1 MDAAM
6 LYALRDPAGVPSHPI
21 IFLAL
26 GVLTWALHIAAVQV
40 MLGASSLTLFGAFSA
55 NPHWRRLA
63 AAMLTTAKVAVS
75 VAIVLGVAPLLFV
88 QVIYDPFWYT
98 SNVLSARWVI
108 GFIAILIV
116 AYLAMY
122 TFYYRNPSLAT
133 QPTRSASHLLIS
145 LLLMLVVGWIMHVLS
160 YQMLLPEQWMS
171 WYAPNGHID
180 PSGRG
185 LHGYSATRFAFF
197 ILLSVAVIAA
207 WLFAYRRYLMGCQND
222 ENDSDANNANAHYIA
237 WLLPLA
243 HKLMWVGGVLAVA
256 SGALWLATLPEKMA
270 WFATSA
276 WVWVSAIMLLAT
288 AFFPRL
294 LGKRLDQ
301 ALWGYAPFAL
311 GAVALI
317 VIGTAR
323 EALRFI
329 TLLGAHG
336 YNALDYKINLDG
348 YSTSLFFI
356 TFAVLGG
363 AVLGYLLTV
372 AWQAGQTKG
381 VYTPSAAVTRLGN
394 ISIGLLVVWIV
405 QYFVVGFYVWAR

>member
-21 IFLAL
+21 IFLVL

-40 MLGASSLTLFGAFSA
+40 MLGASSLTLFGAFSS

-63 AAMLTTAKVAVS
+63 AAMLSTAKVAVS

-108 GFIAILIV
+108 GFIVILIL

-133 QPTRSASHLLIS
+133 QPTRSPTHLLIS

-160 YQMLLPEQWMS
+160 YQMLLPEQWMG
-171 WYAPNGHID
+171 WYAPNGQID
-180 PSGRG
+180 PSGSS
-185 LHGYSATRFAFF
+185 LHGYSVTRFAFF

-207 WLFAYRRYLMGCQND
+207 WLFAYRRYLMGRQD
-222 ENDSDANNANAHYIA
+222 DDASYIA

-243 HKLMWVGGVLAVA
+243 HKLMLAGGVLAVA
-256 SGALWLATLPEKMA
+256 SGALWLSTLPEKMA
-270 WFATSA
+270 WFASSA
-276 WVWVSAIMLLAT
+276 WVWVSAIVLLVT

-294 LGKRLDQ
+294 LGGKLDQ
-301 ALWGYAPFAL
+301 RLWGYAPFAL

-317 VIGTAR
+317 VVGTAR
-323 EALRFI
+323 EALRFV

-336 YNALDYKINLDG
+336 YNALDYKINLDW

-363 AVLGYLLTV
+363 VVLSYLLTV
-372 AWQAGQTKG
+372 AWKSGQTKG
-381 VYTPSAAVTRLGN
+381 VYTPSPAITRLGN
-394 ISIGLLVVWIV
+394 LSIGLLVVWIV
-405 QYFVVGFYVWAR
+405 QYFAIGFYVWAR

>member
-21 IFLAL
+21 IFLVL

-40 MLGASSLTLFGAFSA
+40 MLGASALTLYGSFSA
-55 NPHWRRLA
+55 DARWRRLA

-108 GFIAILIV
+108 GFIVILIM

-122 TFYYRNPSLAT
+122 AFYYRNHDLAK
-133 QPTRSASHLLIS
+133 QPTRSAWQMVLS

-171 WYAPNGHID
+171 WYAPNGEIN
-180 PSGRG
+180 PGGQS
-185 LHGYSATRFAFF
+185 LHGYSVTRFAFF
-197 ILLSVAVIAA
+197 ILLSVAVVAA
-207 WLFAYRRYLMGCQND
+207 WLFAYRRYLMGRKQD
-222 ENDSDANNANAHYIA
+222 DAAYIA

-243 HKLMWVGGVLAVA
+243 HKLMLAGGVVAVA
-256 SGALWLATLPEKMA
+256 SGALWLVTLPEKMA
-270 WFATSA
+270 WFASSG
-276 WVWVSAIMLLAT
+276 WVWASAIALLAA

-294 LGKRLDQ
+294 LGNRIDQ
-301 ALWGYAPFAL
+301 GLWGYAPFAVS
-311 GAVALI
+311 AVALI
-317 VIGTAR
+317 VVASAR
-323 EALRFI
+323 EALRFV
-329 TLLGAHG
+329 TLLGSHG
-336 YNALDYKINLDG
+336 YDALDYKINLDW

-363 AVLGYLLTV
+363 VVLGYLLTV
-372 AWQAGQTKG
+372 AWKAGQTKG
-381 VYTPSAAVTRLGN
+381 VYTPSPGLTRLGN
-394 ISIGLLVVWIV
+394 LGIGLLVIWIV
-405 QYFVVGFYVWAR
+405 QYFAIGFYVWAR